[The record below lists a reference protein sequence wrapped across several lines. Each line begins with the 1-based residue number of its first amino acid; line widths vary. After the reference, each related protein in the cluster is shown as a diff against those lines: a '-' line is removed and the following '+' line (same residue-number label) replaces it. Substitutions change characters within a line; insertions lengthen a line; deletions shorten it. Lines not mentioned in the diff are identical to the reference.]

1 MEKSILVIGVGSP
14 YRSDDSVGLSV
25 LKTLRM
31 GPPEQVHLMERSGEG
46 SDIMDVWKKYQHVF
60 LVDAVQSGKA
70 PGTIHRI
77 FANQEKVPTDFFHYS
92 THTFGVAEAA
102 EMARVLGEL
111 PKSLII
117 YGIEGEQFGIGKD
130 ISKHVQI
137 SADKVT
143 GMLLKDI
150 QKILTGNPTYA

>member
-1 MEKSILVIGVGSP
+1 
-14 YRSDDSVGLSV
+14 
-25 LKTLRM
+25 
-31 GPPEQVHLMERSGEG
+31 
-46 SDIMDVWKKYQHVF
+46 
-60 LVDAVQSGKA
+60 
-70 PGTIHRI
+70 
-77 FANQEKVPTDFFHYS
+77 
-92 THTFGVAEAA
+92 
-102 EMARVLGEL
+102 MARVLGEL